1 MLNNWYQTFLK
12 DKTLSK
18 IIMMYSLIAII
29 TVLVLAQAIYRNML
43 DSAVESQIETQRRAL
58 ESINGYM
65 QKNYDY
71 LEQITNEIYSQSA
84 LADNVSYFLMHT
96 YNEYIDYSLD
106 QITGSGT
113 SYWDVT
119 TFFGRKMDD
128 NLAIREIIL
137 YGIDSQQ
144 LYHLQQG
151 GLKTYYLNPERSYV
165 PGAIINDTDRVSSP
179 NLWIRKLIGGDQER
193 MYTTRINIT
202 NRYNLKS
209 VGYLLVNYD
218 SDYIESVTAP
228 FEEKL
233 KGNLLVLSP
242 KGQVLYDQSGEYYD
256 KPFPYR
262 EQIVT
267 QSGLSILDKEAWVS
281 TIQNDSGV
289 IVLSI
294 VPKAE
299 IIAGLAD
306 TRRTIIFLSALCILV
321 IILIPFG
328 FAMNYTKR
336 MHQIIRSMRSVETG
350 ELYVRIP
357 ISRKD
362 ELGLIAGSFNQMLNK
377 LTHHINLSYKAEAE
391 QSRAEMTALQARVN
405 PHFLFNTL
413 EVIRMRAVSLGVTE
427 VGDMVFN
434 LANLFRNLVQE
445 DTVVSLQQEIENCRL
460 YLNLFKSRY
469 QDNFSYEIRLDPNII
484 EHKIIKLSLQ
494 VVVENFIVHGLR
506 DDDVVNQIVVKA
518 EKIEGYVRI
527 TICDNGLGIEEERLE
542 RIRNSLSQRKEDTN
556 SFGLRSVYQRLV
568 YLYGN
573 SCTMDLNSKVGE
585 GTTITINM
593 PCAGEEL

>member
-128 NLAIREIIL
+128 NLAIKEILL

-179 NLWIRKLIGGDQER
+179 NLWIRKLIGGDQKR

-267 QSGLSILDKEAWVS
+267 QSGLPILDKEAWVS

-413 EVIRMRAVSLGVTE
+413 EVIRMRAVSLGVSE

-445 DTVVSLQQEIENCRL
+445 DTIVSLQQEIENCRL
-460 YLNLFKSRY
+460 YLDLFKSRY
-469 QDNFSYEIRLDPNII
+469 QDNFSYEIRLDPNIN

-506 DDDVVNQIVVKA
+506 DDDVVNHIVVKA
-518 EKIEGYVRI
+518 DKTDGYVRI

-573 SCTMDLNSKVGE
+573 NCTMDLNSKVRE

>member
-18 IIMMYSLIAII
+18 IVMMYSLIAII
-29 TVLVLAQAIYRNML
+29 TVLVLAQAIYRNMT
-43 DSAVESQIETQRRAL
+43 DSAVESQMETQRRAL
-58 ESINGYM
+58 ESINAYM

-106 QITGSGT
+106 QITGSSA

-119 TFFGRKMDD
+119 TFFGRKMDA
-128 NLAIREIIL
+128 NPAIKEIIL
-137 YGIDSQQ
+137 YGVDSQQ
-144 LYHLQQG
+144 LYHFQQG
-151 GLKTYYLNPERSYV
+151 GLKTYYINPERSYV
-165 PGAIINDTDRVSSP
+165 PGAIINDTERVSTP
-179 NLWIRKLIGGDQER
+179 NLWIRKLIGGEQKR

-218 SDYIESVTAP
+218 SDYIDSVLTP
-228 FEEKL
+228 FEDKL
-233 KGNLLVLSP
+233 KGNLLVLSS
-242 KGQVLYDQSGEYYD
+242 KGQVIYDQSGEYYD

-262 EQIVT
+262 EQVLT
-267 QSGLSILDKEAWVS
+267 QSELSALEKNSWVS
-281 TIQNDSGV
+281 AIQSDSGA
-289 IVLSI
+289 IVLSM

-299 IIAGLAD
+299 ITAGLAD

-413 EVIRMRAVSLGVTE
+413 EVIRMRAVSLGVAE

-460 YLNLFKSRY
+460 YLDLFKSRY
-469 QDNFSYEIRLDPNII
+469 QDSFSYEIRLDPII
-484 EHKIIKLSLQ
+484 AEYKIIKLSLQ

-506 DDDVVNQIVVKA
+506 DDDIVNRIEVSA
-518 EKIEGYVRI
+518 EQTGEYVRI
-527 TICDNGLGIEEERLE
+527 MVCDNGLGIEEERLE
-542 RIRNSLSQRKEDTN
+542 LIRNSLSQPKEGNN

-568 YLYGN
+568 YLYGD
-573 SCTMDLNSKVGE
+573 SCTMELNSKVGE
-585 GTTITINM
+585 GTTITISM
-593 PCAGEEL
+593 PYVKEEL